1 MEILIFAVMLQ
12 LISIQKSFGNHH
24 IFSIEKLQLDN
35 GIYWLKGT
43 NGSGKSTLMKI
54 IAGLLPFNGDIIL
67 NGAINIHKH
76 PFEYR
81 KYINHSAAEPIYPS
95 FLCGEEI
102 TEFVRTIKKGT
113 IEQIT
118 EIKQILGIDSYLANP
133 TGSYSSGML
142 KKLSLLNA
150 FTGNPSWILL
160 DEPFTTLD
168 NTSQNSLCGLIR
180 SRQHQGISFI
190 ITSHHDIETS
200 QLNFTKTFMLRDKQ
214 LIETVEK

>member
-54 IAGLLPFNGDIIL
+54 IAGLLPFKGDIIL

-81 KYINHSAAEPIYPS
+81 KLVNYSAAEPAYPS
-95 FLCGEEI
+95 FLSGEEI

-118 EIKQILGIDSYLANP
+118 EIKHILGIDSYLANP